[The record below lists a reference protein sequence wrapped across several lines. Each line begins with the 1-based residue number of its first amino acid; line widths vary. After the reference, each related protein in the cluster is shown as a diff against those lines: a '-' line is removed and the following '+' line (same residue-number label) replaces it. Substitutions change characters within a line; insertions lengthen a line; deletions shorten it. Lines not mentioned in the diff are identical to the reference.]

1 LTAEVR
7 RSEPRYT
14 DLELSVYGHVG
25 DGDLHYNVLVPP
37 EVDRIEFTKRIESG
51 LSLQLYDTA
60 AALGGTLARSTASV
74 GSRSIF
80 LNHRAAKATGRF
92 PRSIDTDRTHTRRLA
107 GAPALA
113 CRLEEIAVP
122 PHRGGALRPTNPGVE
137 PDSREKAFRDFVRSA
152 GNTFASA
159 EVAPMS
165 ACRTAPKAAR

>member
-113 CRLEEIAVP
+113 YLRSQGRDRRSNDSLGMGTDRIAI
-122 PHRGGALRPTNPGVE
+122 GIGATTAG
-137 PDSREKAFRDFVRSA
+137 STRDA
-152 GNTFASA
+152 GKTGNTS
-159 EVAPMS
+159 
-165 ACRTAPKAAR
+165 

>member
-60 AALGGTLARSTASV
+60 AALGGTFSAEHGV
-74 GSRSIF
+74 
-80 LNHRAAKATGRF
+80 GRF
-92 PRSIDTDRTHTRRLA
+92 KKHLFEPSGGQSDRALSSFDRHRSHSHASFSRRTCLSLSSLA
-107 GAPALA
+107 GP
-113 CRLEEIAVP
+113 
-122 PHRGGALRPTNPGVE
+122 RPTQQ
-137 PDSREKAFRDFVRSA
+137 
-152 GNTFASA
+152 
-159 EVAPMS
+159 
-165 ACRTAPKAAR
+165 